1 MTLKSAG
8 ARPFDTDV
16 AIVGAGP
23 VGTLLAVLL
32 GQRGHRA
39 IVVEKHPTFYERPR
53 AVTFDHE
60 IARVLG
66 YIGIDA
72 DDHPAIEQHDSLYYW
87 KNAEGKTLMEVDW
100 NSITDSG
107 FRTRYWFYQ
116 PELERHL
123 RELAVEFE
131 GVEIRCGWQVTG
143 FTQDEESATI
153 TGTREGSGETEE
165 IRARFV
171 VGADG
176 ANSYIREALGLAYD
190 DRGFFFD
197 WLIVDVLPRE
207 MGEWD
212 PAHWQLCD
220 PKRPTTIV
228 PGGPGRRR
236 WEFMALPGEDLE
248 ELATEK
254 KAWELLEPWGVTP
267 DNVTLERSA
276 VYRFKG
282 ATANSFVNGRGL
294 IAGDAAHL
302 MPPFAGEGMCAGLR
316 DSLALAWR
324 LHLILSGVT
333 GPELLESYSSERREH
348 VNHYIDF
355 SMMLG
360 DVICITD
367 EGDAARRDEKMLAE
381 MADSDGTPVDT
392 DVAVL
397 GPGLWESDSPL
408 AGELSVQGFVTD
420 TATGEHGHFDDIVGR
435 GWSMLGWN
443 TDPAEAVAES
453 VRKELKRLGM
463 TFAYLGDSSSS
474 ARFVDD
480 GIFRRWFEQ
489 TGHSFALIRPDF
501 YTAATATDPDELNQQ
516 LESLLSSLALRS
528 AAVQS

>member
-1 MTLKSAG
+1 MTPQSSG
-8 ARPFDTDV
+8 FDTDI

-60 IARVLG
+60 VARVLG
-66 YIGIDA
+66 YIGIDS

-87 KNAEGKTLMEVDW
+87 KNAEGETLMEVDW

-123 RELAVEFE
+123 RELAVTSE
-131 GVEIRCGWQVTG
+131 GVEIRQGWHVTG
-143 FTQDEESATI
+143 FEQDQESATI
-153 TGTREGSGETEE
+153 TGLCAATGETES
-165 IRARFV
+165 IRAKYV
-171 VGADG
+171 IGADG
-176 ANSYIREALGLAYD
+176 ANSYIRDALGLKYD

-197 WLIVDVLPRE
+197 WLIVDLVLEEERE
-207 MGEWD
+207 WN

-236 WEFMALPGEDLE
+236 WEYMALPGEDLA
-248 ELATEK
+248 ELSTDE
-254 KAWELLEPWGVTP
+254 KAWELLEPWGVSP
-267 DNVTLERSA
+267 DNATLERSA

-282 ATANSFVNGRGL
+282 ATADSFVNGRGM
-294 IAGDAAHL
+294 IVGDAAHL

-316 DSLALAWR
+316 DSVALAWR
-324 LHLILSGVT
+324 LHLILSGT
-333 GPELLESYSSERREH
+333 AGQEILESYSSERREH

-367 EGDAARRDEKMLAE
+367 EAEAAARDARMLAE
-381 MADSDGTPVDT
+381 MADYDGTPVDT

-397 GPGLWESDSPL
+397 GRGIWVADSPL

-420 TATGEHGHFDDIVGR
+420 TTTGCRGRFDDIVGR
-435 GWSMLGWN
+435 GWTVMGWN
-443 TDPAEAVAES
+443 ADPAEVIPAGEQAA
-453 VRKELKRLGM
+453 LDRLG
-463 TFAYLGDSSSS
+463 ANIVHLGDSESG
-474 ARFVDD
+474 ARFTDD
-480 GIFRRWFEQ
+480 DIFARWFG
-489 TGHSFALIRPDF
+489 THGHTYAIIRPDF
-501 YTAATATDPDELNQQ
+501 YTAATATSPQELAGN
-516 LESLLSSLALRS
+516 LRSLLASLKLTPVS
-528 AAVQS
+528 ATV